1 MKTIWNERYQNEDF
15 QYGKSPNDFF
25 KSAIKNIKPGK
36 ILIPAA
42 GEGRDAVYAAKLGW
56 NVEAFDL
63 SEMAK
68 EKAIILSKDNKVEI
82 SFEVADVQS
91 INYPENSFDVIAPI
105 FFHLPEQ
112 LRKDFHLKCIKWL
125 KAGGKIILEAFTKN
139 QIKNTSGGPKDLN
152 LLYSKEE
159 IAEDFK
165 ELKIEL
171 LQETSRNLNEGPLHQ
186 GKADLLQFIGTKI

>member
-25 KSAIKNIKPGK
+25 EKYINNLTLGK
-36 ILIPAA
+36 VLIPAA
-42 GEGRDAVYAAKLGW
+42 GEGRDAIYAAKLGW

-63 SEMAK
+63 SEMGFL
-68 EKAIILSKDNKVEI
+68 KANLLAEENKVTI
-82 SFEVADVQS
+82 HYEVTDVQS
-91 INYPENSFDVIAPI
+91 IHFPTNYFDVIAPI

-125 KAGGKIILEAFTKN
+125 KPGGKIILEAFTKN